1 MRISIIVL
9 LVLSVGIAVPLTAQA
24 YIDPGSGSLILQVFI
39 GGGVAIIVAIKL
51 YWKKIVAF
59 VTLKKASEKDDE
71 SI

>member
-1 MRISIIVL
+1 MKITIIVL
-9 LVLSVGIAVPLTAQA
+9 LVLSVGIALPLTAQA
-24 YIDPGSGSLILQVFI
+24 YIDPGSGSLVLQLLI
-39 GGGVAIIVAIKL
+39 GSVVGLFVAVKL